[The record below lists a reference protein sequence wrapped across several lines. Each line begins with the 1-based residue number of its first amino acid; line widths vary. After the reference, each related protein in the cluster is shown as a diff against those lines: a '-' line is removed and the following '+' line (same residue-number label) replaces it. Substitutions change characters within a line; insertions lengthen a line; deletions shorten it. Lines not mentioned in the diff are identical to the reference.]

1 MEQNRLMLGWV
12 GKFRVVVEDTKTLSD
27 IALPL
32 INQGA
37 WTDESTIWCVPQL
50 VHMTIKC

>member
-1 MEQNRLMLGWV
+1 MEPNRLMLGWV
-12 GKFRVVVEDTKTLSD
+12 GKFRVMVEDTKTLSD

-37 WTDESTIWCVPQL
+37 WTDESTI
-50 VHMTIKC
+50 